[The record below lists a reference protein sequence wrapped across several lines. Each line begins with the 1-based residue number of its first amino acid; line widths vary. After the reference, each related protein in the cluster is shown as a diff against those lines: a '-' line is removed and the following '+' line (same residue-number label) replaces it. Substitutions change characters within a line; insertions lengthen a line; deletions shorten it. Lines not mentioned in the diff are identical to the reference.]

1 MDRSATPLTVWIGG
15 SEFHRPSPTGTEPF
29 AMIALLPKPDTLER
43 IERSMLGAALIAA
56 VMWSVV
62 QV

>member
-1 MDRSATPLTVWIGG
+1 MS
-15 SEFHRPSPTGTEPF
+15 
-29 AMIALLPKPDTLER
+29 ALLPKPDRLER